1 MQQLAVLGQGMRRIL
16 MNQFLGSA
24 LVPHRVR
31 QVLLRLLG
39 MKKIRGAYISAGT
52 WFGGV
57 DIEMGEGTGCNIGV
71 LFDNLG
77 PIRIGRKVYIGHQ
90 AMFLTSHHEIGGS
103 GLNVAGKEV
112 GRGITVGDGS
122 WIGARATIMPGVT
135 IGERCIIG
143 AGAVVTR
150 DCAPGGVY
158 VGVPARRIKDV
169 VPMEPVEQQLPAEP
183 AAV

>member
-1 MQQLAVLGQGMRRIL
+1 MQQLVVLGQAMRRIL
-16 MNQFLGSA
+16 INQVLGSA

-31 QVLLRLLG
+31 QVALRLLG
-39 MKKIRGAYISAGT
+39 MRIRGAYISAGT

-57 DIEMGEGTGCNIGV
+57 DIEIGEGSGCNIGV
-71 LFDNLG
+71 VFDNLG
-77 PIRIGRKVYIGHQ
+77 PIRIGCNVSIGHQ
-90 AMFLTSHHEIGGS
+90 ALFLTSHHDVGT
-103 GLNVAGKEV
+103 GLTVAGKER
-112 GRGITVGDGS
+112 GRAITVGDGS

-158 VGVPARRIKDV
+158 VGVPARRVKDV
-169 VPMEPVEQQLPAEP
+169 VPTEPVEQQLPA
-183 AAV
+183 AV